1 MEYVFLIITV
11 ILCAA
16 QNVFIKQYNV
26 KTQKPDS
33 LLFGAVSVLF
43 ALLFFVADLGI
54 EHGFKFNY
62 TPEILPYSIGFAL
75 TYSMAILGAIY
86 AIQFGSLAV
95 SALISSYSLLIPTFY
110 GVFFLEEKLSYT
122 GFALLCISIFLINK
136 KDESS
141 TVRFTLKWV
150 IALAA
155 SFIGNGLCSTVQKM
169 QQLAFKPGDSE
180 KAVDAT
186 MQAIKQTA
194 EQPYDY
200 KNEFMIIALAISF
213 IILLSVLL
221 VSLKGKMPE
230 KTTLK
235 NSIFLGLPRGI
246 ANGIV
251 NLLMIILASRLS
263 ATILYP
269 TVSAGGIVLGFF
281 IALFWYK
288 ERLSKI
294 QLVGYGLGVVSVV
307 LLNL

>member
-1 MEYVFLIITV
+1 MAYIFLVITV
-11 ILCAA
+11 VLCAA

-33 LLFGAVSVLF
+33 LLFGAASVLF

-54 EHGFKFNY
+54 EYGFKFNF
-62 TPEILPYSIGFAL
+62 TPEILPYSIGFAV

-110 GVFFLEEKLSYT
+110 GVFFLGEKLSYT
-122 GFALLCISIFLINK
+122 GFALLCVSIFLINK

-155 SFIGNGLCSTVQKM
+155 SFLGNGLCSTVQKM
-169 QQLAFKPGDSE
+169 QQLAFFE
-180 KAVDAT
+180 A
-186 MQAIKQTA
+186 
-194 EQPYDY
+194 DY
-200 KNEFMIIALAISF
+200 NFKNEFMIIALVISCVILFSVWF
-213 IILLSVLL
+213 ISPGGR
-221 VSLKGKMPE
+221 KPE

-235 NSIFLGLPRGI
+235 NTFLFGFPRGI

-251 NLLMIILASRLS
+251 NLFMIILAGKLS

-288 ERLSKI
+288 ERLSKT
-294 QLVGYGLGVVSVV
+294 QLAGYGLGVVSVI